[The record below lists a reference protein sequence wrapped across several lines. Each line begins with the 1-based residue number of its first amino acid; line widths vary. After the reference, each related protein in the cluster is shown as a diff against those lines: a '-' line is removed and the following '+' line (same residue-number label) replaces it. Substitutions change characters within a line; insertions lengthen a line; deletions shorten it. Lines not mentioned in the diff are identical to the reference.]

1 MEQVISLEEVLSLAK
16 QLSPVDKARLFEKL
30 APEIERDLRAAPAT
44 PRKSLRGLW
53 KGANIT
59 DEDIAE
65 IRREMW
71 ADFPRTGELT

>member
-1 MEQVISLEEVLSLAK
+1 MEQTILLEAVLQLAK
-16 QLSPVDKARLFEKL
+16 QLSAYDKACLIECL
-30 APEIERDLRAAPAT
+30 AVEIERDSRTAQ

-53 KGANIT
+53 KGAEIT

-71 ADFPRTGELT
+71 TNFPRSDI